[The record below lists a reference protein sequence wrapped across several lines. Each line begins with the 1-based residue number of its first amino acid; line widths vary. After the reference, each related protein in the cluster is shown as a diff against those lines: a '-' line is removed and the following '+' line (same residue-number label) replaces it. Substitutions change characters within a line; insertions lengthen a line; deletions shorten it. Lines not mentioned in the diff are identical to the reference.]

1 MRKCAKY
8 EELLA
13 RFIHGELLLQEKED
27 LESHIAVCS
36 SCEMLYQEMTD
47 ADRVLRAVPEKLI
60 DPPPYLRGRILANL
74 PEPKTAGWFG
84 EKRGWWTAAL
94 GGALACALLAFAI
107 YRAEVPREERVAQVP
122 APAVSPEGVSPDVVS
137 PEGAVPSPGVQPP
150 GREEAIPSPD
160 TRVAA
165 PAPVPVPGGQAVPKK
180 KSSSSVVA
188 SAPKV
193 RIIHEV
199 RVYFYY
205 PPARK
210 VTVTGDFNGWDPQG
224 VPLRSAGKPGLWET
238 TLRLKPGAY
247 SYNFIVDG
255 SLLVPD
261 PNSPNQMPDG
271 YGGTN
276 SIMMVRGGDSV

>member
-47 ADRVLRAVPEKLI
+47 ADRVLWAVPEKLI

-84 EKRGWWTAAL
+84 EKRGWWAAAL
-94 GGALACALLAFAI
+94 GGAVACALLAFAI

-122 APAVSPEGVSPDVVS
+122 APAVSPEVVS
-137 PEGAVPSPGVQPP
+137 PEAAVPSPGMQPP
-150 GREEAIPSPD
+150 GQEESIPSPNA
-160 TRVAA
+160 RVAD
-165 PAPVPVPGGQAVPKK
+165 PAPVPIPGKPAGPEK
-180 KSSSSVVA
+180 KSSSSVIA

-193 RIIHEV
+193 RIIREV
-199 RVYFYY
+199 KIYFYY
-205 PPARK
+205 PPARN
-210 VTVTGDFNGWDPQG
+210 VAVTGDFNGWDPKG
-224 VPLRSAGKPGLWET
+224 VPLTPVGKRGLWET
-238 TLRLKPGAY
+238 NLRLKPGAY

-255 SLLVPD
+255 NVLVPD
-261 PNSPNQMPDG
+261 PNALNQAPDG

-276 SIMMVRGGDSV
+276 SIMLVRGNSV

>member
-13 RFIHGELLLQEKED
+13 RFIHGELLLQERED
-27 LESHIAVCS
+27 LECHIAVCS
-36 SCEMLYQEMTD
+36 SCEMLYQEITD
-47 ADRVLRAVPEKLI
+47 ADRVLRALPEKLI

-74 PEPKTAGWFG
+74 PAPEPAGLFG
-84 EKRGWWTAAL
+84 ARRGWWAAAL
-94 GGALACALLAFAI
+94 GGALACALLAFALF
-107 YRAEVPREERVAQVP
+107 RAEIPREDRVARVP
-122 APAVSPEGVSPDVVS
+122 APAEDPA
-137 PEGAVPSPGVQPP
+137 AVPPETVAPLPDAQPP
-150 GREEAIPSPD
+150 AQEGDVPSPD

-165 PAPVPVPGGQAVPKK
+165 PAPVPVPGKQVGPKK

-193 RIIHEV
+193 RIIREV

-205 PPARK
+205 PHARK
-210 VTVTGDFNGWDPQG
+210 VSVTGDFNGWDPQG

-255 SLLVPD
+255 SMLVPD
-261 PNSPNQMPDG
+261 PNAPNQMPDG